1 MSKHT
6 PGPWTFVPDDREDG
20 ILGVVWGE
28 GWPIAEIY
36 SDILDPE
43 EAEADTRLIAAAPE
57 LLAALQGLYADQ
69 VDYLTLNNLGGMD
82 NHWMKAARAA
92 IAKATGEA

>member
-57 LLAALQGLYADQ
+57 LLAACQQAEWNSLDLPPFVVEQL
-69 VDYLTLNNLGGMD
+69 
-82 NHWMKAARAA
+82 RAA
-92 IAKATGEA
+92 IAKATGETK